1 MSQAFAIGTWVKLV
15 IQPQYLKTADP
26 SPMLRPGNVVQLG
39 QEGQVIDRRPGGFWA
54 VRFESGAFLMEDQY
68 IESV

>member
-1 MSQAFAIGTWVKLV
+1 MTKEFAIGSSVSLIK
-15 IQPQYLKTADP
+15 QPAYLKTADP
-26 SPMLRPGNVVQLG
+26 SPMLRPNNLVQLG
-39 QEGQVIDRRPGGFWA
+39 DGGTVLDRRPGGFWA